1 VKTKRAGWGE
11 RLVAL
16 AAAVGLA
23 APFVADEAAA
33 QSRMEFSVIPHATA
47 VIPAGDFGRIAETAP
62 GAGTYAAVVGGLPS
76 APALGLT
83 AELRLGNT
91 PLTLRASGLWSFEG
105 DGIVTLDCADQA
117 CPALLVRREMETRVW
132 AVVGGVALRPE
143 VSVWSIS
150 PHVALGGGVRGRSF
164 QWSGDPLVFP
174 PGDVDLRNGVLHAS
188 AGLARPV
195 GPGAVVLEVGDLVG
209 RVGDASD
216 EYRHDVT
223 ISLGYRM

>member
-1 VKTKRAGWGE
+1 
-11 RLVAL
+11 
-16 AAAVGLA
+16 
-23 APFVADEAAA
+23 
-33 QSRMEFSVIPHATA
+33 M
-47 VIPAGDFGRIAETAP
+47 
-62 GAGTYAAVVGGLPS
+62 
-76 APALGLT
+76 
-83 AELRLGNT
+83 
-91 PLTLRASGLWSFEG
+91 
-105 DGIVTLDCADQA
+105 
-117 CPALLVRREMETRVW
+117 
-132 AVVGGVALRPE
+132 
-143 VSVWSIS
+143 
-150 PHVALGGGVRGRSF
+150 RGRSF